1 MTISLEIPKEFEEHF
16 SMDRFKDSLER
27 VRVDIRCGLEFSEVR
42 MAGLYEL
49 EVIKMLRNALI
60 KAEVIKE

>member
-16 SMDRFKDSLER
+16 NMDKFKDSLER
-27 VRVDIRCGLEFSEVR
+27 VRVDIQCGLECSEIQ

-49 EVIKMLRNALI
+49 EVIKMLRSSLI
-60 KAEVIKE
+60 KSEVIKE

>member
-16 SMDRFKDSLER
+16 NMDRFKDSLER
-27 VRVDIRCGLEFSEVR
+27 VRVDIQCNIENDKII

-49 EVIKMLRNALI
+49 EVIKMLKNALI
-60 KAEVIKE
+60 KSEVIER